1 MDSEKIQLTK
11 EELEEIKDEVKF
23 RENVSL
29 RLKIIE
35 QKITKLNNIS
45 ALHGWVKAH
54 TWAIGL
60 IYTLLG
66 ILVVLIFKGK

>member
-1 MDSEKIQLTK
+1 MRDDKIELTR
-11 EELEEIKDEVKF
+11 EELEAIKDEVKF

-45 ALHGWVKAH
+45 SLRGWIKAH

-66 ILVVLIFKGK
+66 VLTILIIKK

>member
-1 MDSEKIQLTK
+1 MRDDKIELTR
-11 EELEEIKDEVKF
+11 EELEAIKDDVKF
-23 RENVSL
+23 RENISL

-45 ALHGWVKAH
+45 ALQGWIKAH

-66 ILVVLIFKGK
+66 ILTILVFKGK